1 MEANTIS
8 NQVEEE
14 DSTTCPD
21 GGMTKSKD
29 KEENMMPKK
38 PCPKD
43 AMVDDEEPS
52 MEPVTQRT

>member
-1 MEANTIS
+1 
-8 NQVEEE
+8 
-14 DSTTCPD
+14 
-21 GGMTKSKD
+21 MTKSKD